1 MADVR
6 KNEDARRYELVED
19 DHVIGIAA
27 YVDRGDH
34 VVFPHTE
41 IAASRRGQGLGAQLV
56 RAALD
61 DVRTHGR
68 RVVPACWYVAEFIDE
83 NDEYHDLVA

>member
-6 KNEDARRYELVED
+6 NNEDARRYELVED
-19 DHVIGIAA
+19 GHVIGIAA

-41 IAASRRGQGLGAQLV
+41 IAAPRRGTGLGAQLV

-61 DVRTHGR
+61 DVRASGR
-68 RVVPACWYVAEFIDE
+68 RVVPACWYVAEFIDD
-83 NDEYHDLVA
+83 NTEYADLVA